1 MKVKLTDEELNA
13 KREELGRVLRDIAD
27 AERAVLEATDRAKMA
42 KEHVNVLNEKH
53 REISRIVASGEEERD
68 GQIPLPLSKEEKKA
82 AKKERQ
88 AELPSKAPPSAVQG
102 VRFTIESAAWEK
114 LSEDDQRKVRHYAS
128 ACGAAVAQ
136 PENGSVCIEV
146 VPNTD
151 AGKAL
156 ADVLRADLKVAF
168 AVDPVNLPTTAPA
181 AKPSTVPAARVLIL
195 GTCWTALSDDQRET
209 IDLALRGYG
218 VQLTQHDGGGMI
230 SQAIAKSDG
239 LLKQLLALVEESKLL
254 FEIIDTTITGP
265 ITGELPPPSTPSTPD
280 EIVARSKWLHI
291 VLTQEPGTP
300 WQIACESDEKKD
312 AIAAFNAAWKAAKK
326 SGGRVL
332 RFEHKTL
339 KREYPTQKEHA
350 EEPQQ
355 AAAN

>member
-1 MKVKLTDEELNA
+1 MALVKLTEEELIE
-13 KREELGRVLRDIAD
+13 KRAELGRVLKDIAN
-27 AERAVLEATDRAKMA
+27 AEAEVTTANERVKLA

-53 REISRIVASGEEERD
+53 RDISRIVASGEEERD

-82 AKKERQ
+82 AKKERSQ
-88 AELPSKAPPSAVQG
+88 ELPTKAPPSAVAG
-102 VRFTIESAAWEK
+102 VRFSITPADWVK
-114 LSEDDQRKVRHYAS
+114 LSEDDVRKIKHHAS
-128 ACGAAVAQ
+128 ACGATVY
-136 PENGSVCIEV
+136 ETDEHIRVEV

-156 ADVLRADLKVAF
+156 ADLLRADLKVAF
-168 AVDPVNLPTTAPA
+168 AVDPVNLPTTAPE

-291 VLTQEPGTP
+291 VLTQEPGAP